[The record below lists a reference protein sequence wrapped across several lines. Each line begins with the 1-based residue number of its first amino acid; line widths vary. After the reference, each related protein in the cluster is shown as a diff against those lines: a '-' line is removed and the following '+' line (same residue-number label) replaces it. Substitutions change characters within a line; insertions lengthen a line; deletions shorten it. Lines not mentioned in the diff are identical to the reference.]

1 MAEKRTIELE
11 IQDNSKSLKS
21 QYKEAVAELQKVSQ
35 QYGETSKEAV
45 KAAKAAA
52 DLKDQIGFSKDL
64 VDAFNPD
71 AKFTAVTKSIG
82 GVLDGFQAFEGGLA
96 LIGVESKDLQE
107 TMVRLQAVMALTQGI
122 NGVMEAG
129 DSFKQLGVKA
139 SDAFAKMTTSSKVF
153 LASGIG
159 LLVVGIGLLIANWD
173 KLTGAMNKQNYAQKA
188 LIETSDAYK
197 NAAVQATAV
206 TTKVGVAF
214 EEAKKGVIS
223 KDKALKIYN
232 DSLGATFGTAT
243 NLNEAERLFIKNS
256 KNYVEASALRAQADA
271 LIQMSAEKRIE
282 LIFLEAS
289 ARKIAASGVDLT
301 DEYNIVSI
309 TARGI
314 LKKSENAKKEI
325 KEIDKLILETSQK
338 ASNLEKTF
346 QTIPPAV
353 ATGIGNAGADT
364 VKEVVNLKRQIEDEQ
379 IKAIADED
387 QRQQTQL
394 IVDAQR
400 RIEDVNATV
409 ATEKQKAALIK
420 AINENLVID
429 LDKLDAEYYNK
440 QKEGQTTQ
448 QKELLDKSKQFAEDK
463 IKLEDEQWYALQK
476 LKNSQQEQELLDL
489 QIAYDK
495 EFEAAKGSFELE
507 KALTDKFNKDSAA
520 INKKYKDE
528 QAVTDK
534 AAADLKI
541 SNQAAEDAADLARIQ
556 AKTDMALKIAK
567 TFSDVYNSLN
577 GLMNASDNERL
588 KGVEKGSKAE
598 EEIKKRMFKRDKKLR
613 IVQTI
618 IDTAS
623 NVVTSVRNG
632 GGIPTGIPFGI
643 AAAAMGSLQIAAISK
658 AKFQGEDGGG
668 GEKPTPPAAM
678 TAQFNTVGNN
688 GINQLAQLQQ
698 QPTMAYVVSGQ
709 VTSQQALD
717 RNRQQNSS
725 L

>member
-1 MAEKRTIELE
+1 MGIINFLNKPLKFLLE
-11 IQDNSKSLKS
+11 TVD
-21 QYKEAVAELQKVSQ
+21 AVGKAM
-35 QYGETSKEAV
+35 GENFNLTLA
-45 KAAKAAA
+45 
-52 DLKDQIGFSKDL
+52 FSKQESDF
-64 VDAFNPD
+64 ANMFFNPD
-71 AKFTAVTKSIG
+71 AINTEGDAAIKEAENKLLELKNTQAGYKLQIKQI
-82 GVLDGFQAFEGGLA
+82 DGQAA
-96 LIGVESKDLQE
+96 AD
-107 TMVRLQAVMALTQGI
+107 AI
-122 NGVMEAG
+122 NN
-129 DSFKQLGVKA
+129 
-139 SDAFAKMTTSSKVF
+139 
-153 LASGIG
+153 ASG
-159 LLVVGIGLLIANWD
+159 
-173 KLTGAMNKQNYAQKA
+173 
-188 LIETSDAYK
+188 
-197 NAAVQATAV
+197 TA
-206 TTKVGVAF
+206 
-214 EEAKKGVIS
+214 
-223 KDKALKIYN
+223 
-232 DSLGATFGTAT
+232 
-243 NLNEAERLFIKNS
+243 
-256 KNYVEASALRAQADA
+256 
-271 LIQMSAEKRIE
+271 
-282 LIFLEAS
+282 
-289 ARKIAASGVDLT
+289 
-301 DEYNIVSI
+301 
-309 TARGI
+309 
-314 LKKSENAKKEI
+314 KEI
-325 KEIDKLILETSQK
+325 KDIAFDLE
-338 ASNLEKTF
+338 E
-346 QTIPPAV
+346 
-353 ATGIGNAGADT
+353 
-364 VKEVVNLKRQIEDEQ
+364 E
-379 IKAIADED
+379 
-387 QRQQTQL
+387 
-394 IVDAQR
+394 
-400 RIEDVNATV
+400 RIRLMKD
-409 ATEKQKAALIK
+409 
-420 AINENLVID
+420 
-429 LDKLDAEYYNK
+429 
-440 QKEGQTTQ
+440 GQ
-448 QKELLDKSKQFAEDK
+448 QKELDSLALQYAKKKKEIEKDETILAKDKTKLLDGLINGQKSDEALINEKYRQLEKDKEKQALEDK
-463 IKLEDEQWYALQK
+463 IKLQDEQWYALQK